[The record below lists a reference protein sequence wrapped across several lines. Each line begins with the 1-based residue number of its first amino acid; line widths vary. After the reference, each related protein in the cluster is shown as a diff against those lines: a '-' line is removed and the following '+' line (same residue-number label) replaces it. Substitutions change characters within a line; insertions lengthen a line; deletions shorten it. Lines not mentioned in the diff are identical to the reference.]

1 MDVTATHDTRHTP
14 PVSWRPA
21 GLVAVCRGLGL
32 FLRWGVF
39 GRRGR
44 RFLTVLEVVT
54 ERLRLTAALTHQAE
68 GSETSLCDF
77 PGDVSPNVCLKV

>member
-1 MDVTATHDTRHTP
+1 MDVTATYDTCHTP
-14 PVSWRPA
+14 PVSCRPA
-21 GLVAVCRGLGL
+21 GLVAVCWGLGL
-32 FLRWGVF
+32 FLRGGVF

-44 RFLTVLEVVT
+44 RFLTVLKVVT

-77 PGDVSPNVCLKV
+77 PGDVSPNVCFKV